1 MFWQEPRLFFINKN
15 KNYIQKVTA
24 DIPITITRPIIKIPI
39 EPASI
44 SPIIP
49 ITT

>member
-1 MFWQEPRLFFINKN
+1 LARAKVIFINKN

-24 DIPITITRPIIKIPI
+24 DIPIAITRPIIKIPI
-39 EPASI
+39 ETASI

-49 ITT
+49 ITA